1 MNLDEILI
9 DENHDVAKAVPKKV
23 LKGPLRASKPTTI
36 AEMFSRQ
43 SKSKNVVKIPEMNH
57 SGAQVTAGVELAQ
70 VHTESQQ
77 HTLSVFDKTLES
89 LNEVFKI
96 CTLYNG

>member
-1 MNLDEILI
+1 M
-9 DENHDVAKAVPKKV
+9 
-23 LKGPLRASKPTTI
+23 KGPLRASKPTTI

-77 HTLSVFDKTLES
+77 HSTPSAFDKTLES

-96 CTLYNG
+96 CTLYNV